1 MLEVGSVNGWD
12 DVQKMM
18 LFIYLVF
25 IFYFLNDP
33 EYPSA
38 AQLSDLWPLARG
50 SPGGHLILT
59 RKD

>member
-12 DVQKMM
+12 DVQQMM

-38 AQLSDLWPLARG
+38 AQLSGPLASR
-50 SPGGHLILT
+50 PGVT
-59 RKD
+59 